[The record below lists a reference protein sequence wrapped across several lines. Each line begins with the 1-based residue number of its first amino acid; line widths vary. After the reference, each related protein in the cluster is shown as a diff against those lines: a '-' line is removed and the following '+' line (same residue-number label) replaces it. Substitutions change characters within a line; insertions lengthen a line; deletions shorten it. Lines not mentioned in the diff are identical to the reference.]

1 MQARPRLRPW
11 LAVSLLLVSSRAAAV
26 DKLQGIGQAS
36 LGFTDN
42 VHSSPDEPV
51 EDMPERSADMFLVLS
66 PSLVFARLTPDQSQ
80 TLKYTFAANLF
91 FDTFRASSFAN
102 RLEWLGHFTTSRRTE
117 LLLGAGIS
125 QQQPYTSPTL
135 ADAGSQTLRATIPT
149 TNSYV
154 AVRADETL
162 SIDLGPFWRAWQGA
176 SAGMQTPIDPAL
188 VDDLPT
194 TYEAGGRLGTEH
206 IWLDNALGPEVRS
219 RYALIRNAVGRPPAR
234 GEPPARLGNLSQLIN
249 EYVGI
254 WRHDWSR
261 YVTSRL
267 EGGAVHVIPLSRD
280 GELWHPAARASL
292 GYARD
297 EGRVEISYT
306 HTVRTN
312 LLLGQ
317 LVLIDEVA
325 LHGAIPLD
333 RDDELWLSSSIGY
346 QKGKLLGPSGELET
360 RVDVALGDVALAW
373 QVQDHVTLA
382 GRFQHITQTTDAE
395 APPLPLSY
403 DRNTVMATVTFKWP
417 PDREMPR
424 RYRPPERVDRQDEL
438 GGEEPDSA
446 PIPGQ
451 RR

>member
-1 MQARPRLRPW
+1 MSARPRLRPW
-11 LAVSLLLVSSRAAAV
+11 LVVSLLLVSSRAAAV
-26 DKLQGIGQAS
+26 DRLQGIGQAS

-51 EDMPERSADMFLVLS
+51 PDVPERSADMFLVLS
-66 PSLVFARLTPDQSQ
+66 PSVLFARLTPSQSQ

-102 RLEWLGHFTTSRRTE
+102 RLEWMANFSTSRRTE
-117 LLLGAGIS
+117 LTLGAGLT
-125 QQQPYTSPTL
+125 QEQPYTSPTL

-149 TNSYV
+149 TKSYV
-154 AVRADETL
+154 AGRVDETL
-162 SIDLGPFWRAWQGA
+162 TIDLGPFWRAWQGA
-176 SAGMQTPIDPAL
+176 AAGLQTPIDPAL
-188 VDDLPT
+188 VNDLPT
-194 TYEAGGRLGTEH
+194 TYEVGGRLGTEH
-206 IWLDNALGPEVRS
+206 LWIDNALGPEVRS
-219 RYALIRNAVGRPPAR
+219 RYTLIRNAVGT
-234 GEPPARLGNLSQLIN
+234 GGVQLGNLSQVIN

-267 EGGAVHVIPLSRD
+267 EAGALHVIPISRE
-280 GELWHPAARASL
+280 GEFWHPAGAATL
-292 GYARD
+292 AYVRD
-297 EGRVEISYT
+297 EGRAELTYM

-333 RDDELWLSSSIGY
+333 EDDKLWLSSSIGY
-346 QKGKLLGPSGELET
+346 QEGRLLGPTGELET
-360 RVDVALGDVALAW
+360 EVDIVLGDLALGW
-373 QVQDHVTLA
+373 QVQDHVMLS
-382 GRFQHITQTTDAE
+382 GRYQHIRQITDAE

-403 DRNTVMATVTFKWP
+403 DRNTVMATVTLKWP

-424 RYRPPERVDRQDEL
+424 RYRAPVRVDAQDEL
-438 GGEEPDSA
+438 GREELQNA
-446 PIPGQ
+446 PIPG
-451 RR
+451 RRR